1 METKDPAF
9 ARRRKMVGAARTK
22 IAEMSVNQQAEAT
35 EIVVPQNMRHDQPDD
50 LSTPIFSFVPSPSS
64 LHYARFG
71 TAAVLL
77 FIADVRIRISRK
89 EMSLC
94 SPSSQRTMGT
104 Q

>member
-1 METKDPAF
+1 MA
-9 ARRRKMVGAARTK
+9 GAARTK
-22 IAEMSVNQQAEAT
+22 IAEISVNQQAEAA
-35 EIVVPQNMRHDQPDD
+35 EIVAPQNMRHDQHDD
-50 LSTPIFSFVPSPSS
+50 LSNSIFFSFVASPSS

-77 FIADVRIRISRK
+77 FIADARICISRK

-94 SPSSQRTMGT
+94 PPSSQRTMGT